1 MKNNTP
7 KQIARKSAIKLGVI
21 SLITSIMVLIAIGS
35 LDYWFYAIALGVV
48 IEEISYF
55 VIYRAI
61 EDFINQRIKIL
72 YKTISK
78 IKGSADPV
86 INMDDDVIGKVNQD
100 VMDWASEQIEEIT
113 ILRETDSFR
122 KDFIGNLAHELK
134 TPLFNIQGFVMTL
147 IEGGADD
154 PEIRDKF
161 LKKAEKNIDRMT
173 GLLEDLDSIYKIE
186 SGGMSIDLHPTN
198 IIDLCSDI
206 IDSLQKK
213 AEKSNVTLSI
223 SDKEPFT
230 VLCDVN
236 KIEQVVSNLLVNSIN
251 YGKDGGQSRVKF
263 FDMGDKVLIEVS
275 DDGIGIKKKD
285 LMRIYERFYRVDK
298 SRSRN
303 AGGSG
308 LGLAIVKHII
318 EAHGQNIHVRS
329 TYGKGTTFSF
339 TLQKISTEVDN
350 LTLS

>member
-1 MKNNTP
+1 MNNSTP
-7 KQIARKSAIKLGVI
+7 KQIARQSAIKLGII
-21 SLITSIMVLIAIGS
+21 SFFTSILVLIAIEA
-35 LDYWFYAIALGVV
+35 LQYWFYTIALGVI

-61 EDFINQRIKIL
+61 EEFINQRIKIL

-78 IKGSADPV
+78 MKGSGDPQ
-86 INMDDDVIGKVNQD
+86 INMDEDVIGKVNQD

-134 TPLFNIQGFVMTL
+134 TPLFNIQGFIMTL

-161 LKKAEKNIDRMT
+161 LRKAEKNIDRMT

-186 SGGMSIDLHPTN
+186 SGVMSIDPHTTN
-198 IIDLCSDI
+198 IVELCKDI
-206 IDSLQKK
+206 VDSLHKK
-213 AEKSNVTLSI
+213 AEKSNITLSV
-223 SDKEPFT
+223 SDQEEFT
-230 VLCDVN
+230 VICDVN

-251 YGKDGGQSRVKF
+251 YGNDGGHTRVKF
-263 FDMGDKVLIEVS
+263 FDMGEKVLIEVS

-318 EAHGQNIHVRS
+318 EAHGENIHVRS
-329 TYGKGTTFSF
+329 TFGKGTTFSF
-339 TLQKISTEVDN
+339 TLQKTGQDENN

>member
-7 KQIARKSAIKLGVI
+7 KKIARQSAIKLGAI

-35 LDYWFYAIALGVV
+35 LNYWFYAIALGVV

-86 INMDDDVIGKVNQD
+86 INMDEDVIGKVNQD

-134 TPLFNIQGFVMTL
+134 TPLFNIQGFIMTL

-161 LKKAEKNIDRMT
+161 LKKAEKNI
-173 GLLEDLDSIYKIE
+173 GL
-186 SGGMSIDLHPTN
+186 HT
-198 IIDLCSDI
+198 C
-206 IDSLQKK
+206 
-213 AEKSNVTLSI
+213 T
-223 SDKEPFT
+223 
-230 VLCDVN
+230 
-236 KIEQVVSNLLVNSIN
+236 
-251 YGKDGGQSRVKF
+251 R
-263 FDMGDKVLIEVS
+263 
-275 DDGIGIKKKD
+275 
-285 LMRIYERFYRVDK
+285 
-298 SRSRN
+298 
-303 AGGSG
+303 
-308 LGLAIVKHII
+308 
-318 EAHGQNIHVRS
+318 
-329 TYGKGTTFSF
+329 
-339 TLQKISTEVDN
+339 
-350 LTLS
+350 

>member
-1 MKNNTP
+1 MYNLTP
-7 KQIARKSAIKLGVI
+7 KQIARRSAIKLGVI
-21 SLITSIMVLIAIGS
+21 SVITSLIVLFAAEAIQFW
-35 LDYWFYAIALGVV
+35 YCTIALGVL

-55 VIYRAI
+55 VIYHAV
-61 EDFINQRIKIL
+61 EDFINQRIKLL

-78 IKGSADPV
+78 MKGIGDPQ
-86 INMDDDVIGKVNQD
+86 INMDEDVIGKVNKD
-100 VMDWASEQIEEIT
+100 VMDWASEQIEEVT
-113 ILRETDSFR
+113 LLRETDSFR

-134 TPLFNIQGFVMTL
+134 TPLFNIQGFIMTL

-154 PEIRDKF
+154 PEIREKF
-161 LKKAEKNIDRMT
+161 LRKAEKNVDRMT

-186 SGGMSIDLHPTN
+186 SGGLSLDPHPTN
-198 IIDLCSDI
+198 IVELCCDI
-206 IDSLQKK
+206 VDSLQKK
-213 AEKSNVTLSI
+213 AEKSNIELSV
-223 SDKEPFT
+223 SDKELYT

-251 YGKDGGQSRVKF
+251 YGNEGGGTRIKF
-263 FDMGDKVLIEVS
+263 FDMEDKVLIEVS
-275 DDGIGIKKKD
+275 DNGIGIKKKD

-298 SRSRN
+298 SRSRD

-329 TYGKGTTFSF
+329 TYGQGTTFSF
-339 TLQKISTEVDN
+339 TLQKVTTEVE
-350 LTLS
+350 

>member
-7 KQIARKSAIKLGVI
+7 KQIARQSAIKLGAI

-55 VIYRAI
+55 VIYRAV

-154 PEIRDKF
+154 PEIRGKF